1 MPRAILN
8 MSSNATR
15 ASRLR
20 ALYVLR
26 EAARL
31 GNAEAE
37 ALLMA
42 EASVILEAV
51 DIPVVRMSCAAAFL
65 ALRSTPF
72 AALSLLEAATSLV
85 ASKVAG
91 TVNTD
96 TKFPSVVPAEGWPL
110 CVGRCAALEAVAMPP
125 LGTTLVEDPSE
136 VATAWLTARS
146 VIERLLPN
154 EFDLMRDVVDFC
166 AGLEGPHG
174 EIRAFS
180 NPDVPGLIA
189 IGIRNPP
196 VLLAE
201 QVVHESTHV
210 RLALRVD
217 TDQTLSRMLEEMP
230 ACASP
235 FTGSI
240 RPAERVLHGVVSY
253 ARVLRMWE
261 TLQHYPLDPA
271 WFEDASDPAKIVA
284 RRVMEVGQ
292 RIARGWSSLV
302 AAATASERLHL
313 AQVYSDLVGG
323 SPPQAARIEDQ
334 GRESLLVRLKPIPRA
349 EVMLAAA
356 GHKASRITVQ
366 VHDESFVETLLSSGI
381 ATCFGRTAH
390 SPRKTPQLSEFSNL
404 FNGDVCGILDA
415 RQGHEALLYVASNGE
430 KVREVFEHDLDDA
443 AGSLFGIPPC
453 CQTFFRRSWSKTR
466 VAGGDL
472 FAILLEGALSE
483 NGKIRIPSAC
493 NAAAMY
499 FGGGLCWHFPCALDC
514 RATLATVEARLR
526 TLEAL
531 DPTLSARLLA
541 TQRRAFLWSPS
552 HGYGLLPE
560 ASRDAVHGGGIQW
573 SGAVPDTSPEISVRS
588 WLGEH
593 HAEGW
598 RLVIPSESGE
608 VYQ

>member
-1 MPRAILN
+1 MRD
-8 MSSNATR
+8 
-15 ASRLR
+15 
-20 ALYVLR
+20 
-26 EAARL
+26 
-31 GNAEAE
+31 
-37 ALLMA
+37 
-42 EASVILEAV
+42 AV
-51 DIPVVRMSCAAAFL
+51 DL
-65 ALRSTPF
+65 
-72 AALSLLEAATSLV
+72 
-85 ASKVAG
+85 
-91 TVNTD
+91 
-96 TKFPSVVPAEGWPL
+96 
-110 CVGRCAALEAVAMPP
+110 
-125 LGTTLVEDPSE
+125 
-136 VATAWLTARS
+136 
-146 VIERLLPN
+146 
-154 EFDLMRDVVDFC
+154 C

-261 TLQHYPLDPA
+261 ALQHYPLDPA
-271 WFEDASDPAKIVA
+271 WFEDANDPAKIVA
-284 RRVMEVGQ
+284 RRVTEVGE

-323 SPPQAARIEDQ
+323 SPPQASRMENQ
-334 GRESLLVRLKPIPRA
+334 GRESLLVRLKPVPRA

-356 GHKASRITVQ
+356 GHKASRITVR

-390 SPRKTPQLSEFSNL
+390 RPRKTPQLAEFSNL
-404 FNGDVCGILDA
+404 FNGDVCSILDA

-453 CQTFFRRSWSKTR
+453 CQTFFRRSWSKAR

-472 FAILLEGALSE
+472 FAILLERALSE
-483 NGKIRIPSAC
+483 NGKVRIPSAC

-514 RATLATVEARLR
+514 RATLATV
-526 TLEAL
+526 
-531 DPTLSARLLA
+531 
-541 TQRRAFLWSPS
+541 
-552 HGYGLLPE
+552 
-560 ASRDAVHGGGIQW
+560 
-573 SGAVPDTSPEISVRS
+573 
-588 WLGEH
+588 
-593 HAEGW
+593 
-598 RLVIPSESGE
+598 
-608 VYQ
+608 